1 MRALALAAALTG
13 MAGAGWA
20 FDWPI
25 PDWLPP
31 PPVPGDVTMSDDL
44 VQLGRHLFHDP
55 RLSADG
61 TMSCASCH
69 DQARAFTDGRPVPV
83 GVTGQ
88 AGALNAPS
96 LANVGYLPTLTWAN
110 PMVDSLE
117 FHALIPL
124 FGEDPV
130 EMGNAGHQDALFDRL
145 MQDPVYVAGFAA
157 AFPDRPHADLFTVT
171 RALGAFQRVLISVGS
186 PYDRFVYEGAR
197 DALTPEARRGMEL
210 FFDHRLECYHC
221 HLGLNFTNNLVTARS
236 AMPETGFHNTGLGA
250 SGGLADFTLDPRDQ
264 GRFRT
269 PSLRNVAVT
278 APYMH
283 DGRFDRLDQV
293 IRHYAAGGEA
303 ARLGSPDPLR
313 DPLVMGFSIT
323 ESEIADLI
331 AFLERLTDSDF
342 LSDPAFANPWPE
354 GDRAAGGDATPPD
367 TNPS

>member
-1 MRALALAAALTG
+1 MRAVALAAVLSGAAS
-13 MAGAGWA
+13 AGLAYDWA
-20 FDWPI
+20 I

-31 PPVPGDVTMSDDL
+31 PPVPGDVTMSDAL
-44 VQLGRHLFHDP
+44 VDLGRHLFYDQ
-55 RLSADG
+55 RLSVDG

-69 DQARAFTDGRPVPV
+69 EQARAFTDGRAVSV

-88 AGALNAPS
+88 SGGFNAPS

-130 EMGNAGHQDALFDRL
+130 EMGNAGQETALFARLMEDALYQDA
-145 MQDPVYVAGFAA
+145 FAS
-157 AFPDRPHADLFTVT
+157 AFPDRPQADLFTIT
-171 RALGAFQRVLISVGS
+171 RALGAFQRTLISVGS
-186 PYDRFVYEGAR
+186 PYDAFVYGGDRTAMS
-197 DALTPEARRGMEL
+197 DAAIRGMDL

-221 HLGLNFTNNLVTARS
+221 HLGLNFTNNLVTSRS

-250 SGGLADFTLDPRDQ
+250 SVGIEEFTLSPRDR
-264 GRFRT
+264 GRVRT

-283 DGRFDRLDQV
+283 DGRFQTLEQV

-303 ARLGSPDPLR
+303 ARLGTPDPLR
-313 DPLVMGFSIT
+313 DPLIIGFQISDA
-323 ESEIADLI
+323 EIADLT
-331 AFLERLTDSDF
+331 AFLQSLTDEDF
-342 LSDPAFANPWPE
+342 LADPAFANPWPE
-354 GDRAAGGDATPPD
+354 GHLANGGDATPPEND
-367 TNPS
+367 PS